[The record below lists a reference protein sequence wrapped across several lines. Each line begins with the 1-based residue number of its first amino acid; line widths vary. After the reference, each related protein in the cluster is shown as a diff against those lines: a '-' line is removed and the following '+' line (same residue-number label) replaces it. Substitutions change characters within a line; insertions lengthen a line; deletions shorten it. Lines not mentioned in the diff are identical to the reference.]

1 MVGQVAELQQE
12 QPRRLRPRRRML
24 EADGVAMHVA
34 HHPQPA
40 EAARLES
47 ACDPGIRPRASA
59 GAGAP
64 PIAAKAASAR
74 ARPSACSITGR
85 G

>member
-12 QPRRLRPRRRML
+12 QPRRLRPRRRMF
-24 EADGVAMHVA
+24 EGGGVAMHVA

-40 EAARLES
+40 EAPRLE
-47 ACDPGIRPRASA
+47 IRLRPRHQASASA
-59 GAGAP
+59 GAGTP
-64 PIAAKAASAR
+64 PSSARAARAR